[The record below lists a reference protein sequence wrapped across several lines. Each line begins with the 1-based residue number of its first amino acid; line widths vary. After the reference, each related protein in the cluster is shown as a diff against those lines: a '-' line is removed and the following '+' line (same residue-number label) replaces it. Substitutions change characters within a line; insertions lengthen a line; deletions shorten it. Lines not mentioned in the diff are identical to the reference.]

1 MPHVAL
7 GTAHLFT
14 LVDPGRSGAVLAAA
28 WDAGVRRF
36 DTAPSYG
43 HGLSEPA
50 LGTFLAGHVGVEGV
64 TTKVGLDPAAPDG
77 ATRRAAKAVARR
89 VLPVGVAA
97 RLRGSGGSPL
107 PGRFAPERVRAGAER
122 SLRRLGG
129 RVDRFLLHEVHA
141 EEVDDGLVAELE
153 RLVRSGDVGAVGV
166 ATQNART
173 AAAVERLGRVA
184 TVAHVAAGPFDEPVR
199 LPAHVDTVVGHGL
212 LGSGGR
218 DLATLRGVLHGSAAR
233 RDRWQDACATT
244 DLGDD
249 GLAEALL
256 ARATR
261 LDLTDVLV
269 ATGRPERVARSYALA
284 SGSVP
289 LPDAV
294 GVVLDE
300 LVAAATDDARA
311 A

>member
-1 MPHVAL
+1 MPHVVL
-7 GTAHLFT
+7 GTAHLFA

-50 LGTFLAGHVGVEGV
+50 LGTFLAGHVGVEAV
-64 TTKVGLDPAAPDG
+64 TTKVGLDPVAPDG
-77 ATRRAAKAVARR
+77 AVRRAAKAAARR
-89 VLPVGVAA
+89 VLPTGVAD
-97 RLRGSGGSPL
+97 RLRGSGAAPP
-107 PGRFAPERVRAGAER
+107 PGRFAPERVRASAER

-129 RVDRFLLHEVHA
+129 RVDRLLLHEVHP
-141 EEVDDGLVAELE
+141 EEIDDRLVGELE
-153 RLVRSGDVGAVGV
+153 RLVRTGDVGAVGV

-173 AAAVERLGRVA
+173 AAVVERLGPVA
-184 TVAHVAAGPFDEPVR
+184 TVAHVAAGPFDAPVR
-199 LPAHVDTVVGHGL
+199 LPAHVATVVGHGL
-212 LGSGGR
+212 LGAGGR
-218 DLATLRGVLHGSAAR
+218 DLDRLRGVLGGSAAR
-233 RDRWQDACATT
+233 RDRWQDACATAG
-244 DLGDD
+244 LADD
-249 GLAEALL
+249 GLPEALL

-261 LDLTDVLV
+261 LDLTEVLV

-289 LPDAV
+289 LPDVV
-294 GVVLDE
+294 GVALDE

>member
-7 GTAHLFT
+7 GTAHLFA

-50 LGTFLAGHVGVEGV
+50 LGTFLAGHPGTEVV
-64 TTKVGLDPAAPDG
+64 TTKVGLDPVAPGGAA
-77 ATRRAAKAVARR
+77 RRAAKAVARR
-89 VLPVGVAA
+89 VLPDGVAA
-97 RLRGSGGSPL
+97 RLRRSGGTPV
-107 PGRFAPERVRAGAER
+107 PGRFAPERVRASAER

-129 RVDRFLLHEVHA
+129 RVDRLLLHEVHV

-199 LPAHVDTVVGHGL
+199 LPSHVDTVVGHGL
-212 LGSGGR
+212 LGAGGR
-218 DLATLRGVLHGSAAR
+218 DLSTLRGVLHGSVAR
-233 RDRWQDACATT
+233 RDRWQDACAAT
-244 DLGDD
+244 DLADD

-289 LPDAV
+289 LPDAI

-300 LVAAATDDARA
+300 LVAAAAEDVRA